1 MTISIFGLG
10 YVGCVSLGC
19 LAKNGFQ
26 VIGVDVNK
34 TKVHLINQGLPT
46 IIEKDIDTIIKEQ
59 YKAGKIKATQDY
71 HQAVMESDM
80 SIMCVGTPLGEDG
93 NLNLDYIYQT
103 AKQIGDVL
111 KNKNTFHIIVIR
123 STVIPG
129 TNQKVSEIISDKSGK
144 KVNIDFAVVSNP
156 EFLRE
161 GTAVQDYYNPPF
173 TLIGTDND
181 EAARVM
187 KHIYEKVNG
196 EFIRT
201 EIKIAELIK
210 YVNNSFHALKV
221 TFANEV
227 GTICKKLDI
236 DAYELMNIFCKDKQ
250 LNISSYYLKPGFA
263 YGGSCLPKD
272 LNALKTIARDLNIN
286 ALVLN
291 SIELSNQNHIQNA
304 VQIIKKSGKTKI
316 GIFGIAFKEGTDD
329 LRYSPVINVIE
340 ELLAKDYQVKVYD
353 DYVQTAL
360 LIGSNKEYLENNLP
374 YLKNL
379 MVNNE
384 KDLLEWAE
392 LIVFNRKKEYYS
404 ELISQ
409 YPDKCFLDLI
419 RINGK
424 IKSSNYEGICW

>member
-19 LAKNGFQ
+19 LARNGFQ

-59 YKAGKIKATQDY
+59 HKSGKIRATKDY

-80 SIMCVGTPLGEDG
+80 SIICVGTPLGEDG
-93 NLNLDYIYQT
+93 NLNLEYIYQT
-103 AKQIGDVL
+103 AKQIGEVL
-111 KNKNTFHIIVIR
+111 KYKVSFHIIVIR
-123 STVIPG
+123 STVVPG
-129 TNQKVSEIISDKSGK
+129 TNQRVSEIISEKSGK
-144 KVNIDFAVVSNP
+144 KVNEDFAVVSNP

-161 GTAVQDYYNPPF
+161 GSAVQDYYNPPF

-181 EAARVM
+181 KAAEVM
-187 KHIYEKVNG
+187 KQIYEKVNG

-236 DAYELMNIFCKDKQ
+236 DAYELMNIFSKDKQ
-250 LNISSYYLKPGFA
+250 LNISPYYLKPGFA

-272 LNALKTIARDLNIN
+272 LNALKTMALNLNIKVP
-286 ALVLN
+286 VLS

-316 GIFGIAFKEGTDD
+316 GILGIAFKEGTDD

-340 ELLAKDYQVKVYD
+340 ELLVKDYQVKVYD

-360 LIGSNKEYLENNLP
+360 LIGSNKEYLKKNLP
-374 YLKNL
+374 YLTNL

-392 LIVFNRKKEYYS
+392 LVVFNKKKEYYS

-409 YPDKCFLDLI
+409 YPDKSFLDLI
-419 RINGK
+419 KINGNIQK
-424 IKSSNYEGICW
+424 FNYEGICW

>member
-19 LAKNGFQ
+19 LAKNGFS
-26 VIGVDVNK
+26 VIGVDVNE
-34 TKVHLINQGLPT
+34 TKVELINQGLPT

-59 YKAGKIKATQDY
+59 HKSGKIRATKDY

-80 SIMCVGTPLGEDG
+80 SIICVGTPLGEDG
-93 NLNLDYIYQT
+93 NLNLEYIYQT
-103 AKQIGDVL
+103 AKQIGEVL
-111 KNKNTFHIIVIR
+111 KYKDSFHIIVIR
-123 STVIPG
+123 STVVPG
-129 TNQKVSEIISDKSGK
+129 TNQRVSEIISEISGK
-144 KVNIDFAVVSNP
+144 KVNIDFSVVSNP

-161 GTAVQDYYNPPF
+161 GSAVQDYYNPPF

-221 TFANEV
+221 TFTNEV

-236 DAYELMNIFCKDKQ
+236 DAYELMNIFCKDKK
-250 LNISSYYLKPGFA
+250 LNISPYYLKPGFA

-272 LNALKTIARDLNIN
+272 LNALKTMARDLNIKVP
-286 ALVLN
+286 VLS
-291 SIELSNQNHIQNA
+291 SIELSNQNHIQNV

-340 ELLAKDYQVKVYD
+340 ELLANDYQVKVYD

-360 LIGSNKEYLENNLP
+360 LIGSNKEYLEKNLP

-392 LIVFNRKKEYYS
+392 LVVFNKKKEYYR

-409 YPDKCFLDLI
+409 YPDKSFLDLI
-419 RINGK
+419 RINGNIQK
-424 IKSSNYEGICW
+424 LNYEGICW

>member
-161 GTAVQDYYNPPF
+161 GSAVQDYYNPPF

-181 EAARVM
+181 EAAEMM
-187 KHIYEKVNG
+187 KQIYEKVNG

>member
-1 MTISIFGLG
+1 MNISIFGLG

-34 TKVHLINQGLPT
+34 IKVDLINQGLPT
-46 IIEKDIDTIIKEQ
+46 IIEKDIDIIIKEQ
-59 YKAGKIKATQDY
+59 WKAGNIYATQDY
-71 HQAVMESDM
+71 YQAVMKSDI
-80 SIMCVGTPLGEDG
+80 SIICVGTPLGEDG
-93 NLNLDYIYQT
+93 NLNLEYIYQT
-103 AKQIGDVL
+103 AEQIGEAL
-111 KNKNTFHIIVIR
+111 KNKDSFHIIVIR
-123 STVIPG
+123 STVVPG
-129 TNQKVSEIISDKSGK
+129 TNQRVSEIISEISGK
-144 KVNIDFAVVSNP
+144 KVNIDFSVVSNP

-161 GTAVQDYYNPPF
+161 GSAVQDYYNPPF

-221 TFANEV
+221 TFTNEV

-236 DAYELMNIFCKDKQ
+236 DAYELMNIFCKDKK
-250 LNISSYYLKPGFA
+250 LNISPYYLKPGFA

-272 LNALKTIARDLNIN
+272 LNALKTMARDLNIKVP
-286 ALVLN
+286 VLS
-291 SIELSNQNHIQNA
+291 SIELSNQNHIQNV

-340 ELLAKDYQVKVYD
+340 ELLANDYQVKVYD

-360 LIGSNKEYLENNLP
+360 LIGSNKEYLEKNLP

-392 LIVFNRKKEYYS
+392 LVVFNKKKEYYR

-409 YPDKCFLDLI
+409 YPDKSFLDLI
-419 RINGK
+419 RINGNIQK
-424 IKSSNYEGICW
+424 LNYEGICW

>member
-1 MTISIFGLG
+1 VR
-10 YVGCVSLGC
+10 YP
-19 LAKNGFQ
+19 A
-26 VIGVDVNK
+26 
-34 TKVHLINQGLPT
+34 
-46 IIEKDIDTIIKEQ
+46 
-59 YKAGKIKATQDY
+59 
-71 HQAVMESDM
+71 
-80 SIMCVGTPLGEDG
+80 
-93 NLNLDYIYQT
+93 
-103 AKQIGDVL
+103 
-111 KNKNTFHIIVIR
+111 
-123 STVIPG
+123 
-129 TNQKVSEIISDKSGK
+129 K
-144 KVNIDFAVVSNP
+144 KVNIDFSVVSNP

-161 GTAVQDYYNPPF
+161 GSAVQDYYNPPF

-221 TFANEV
+221 TFTNEV

-236 DAYELMNIFCKDKQ
+236 DAYELMNIFCKDKK
-250 LNISSYYLKPGFA
+250 LNISPYYLKPGFA

-272 LNALKTIARDLNIN
+272 LNALKTMARDLNIKVP
-286 ALVLN
+286 VLS
-291 SIELSNQNHIQNA
+291 SIELSNQNHIQNV

-340 ELLAKDYQVKVYD
+340 ELLANDYQVKVYD

-360 LIGSNKEYLENNLP
+360 LIGSNKEYLEKNLP

-392 LIVFNRKKEYYS
+392 LVVFNKKKEYYR

-409 YPDKCFLDLI
+409 YPDKSFLDLI
-419 RINGK
+419 RINGNIQK
-424 IKSSNYEGICW
+424 LNYEGICW

>member
-1 MTISIFGLG
+1 MSISIFGLG
-10 YVGCVSLGC
+10 YIGCVSLGC
-19 LAKNGFQ
+19 LAQNGFQ

-59 YKAGKIKATQDY
+59 HKSGKIRATKDY

-80 SIMCVGTPLGEDG
+80 SIICVGTPLGEDG
-93 NLNLDYIYQT
+93 NLNLEYIYQT
-103 AKQIGDVL
+103 AKQIGEVL
-111 KNKNTFHIIVIR
+111 KYKVSFHIIVIR
-123 STVIPG
+123 STVVPG
-129 TNQKVSEIISDKSGK
+129 TNQRVSEIISEKSGK
-144 KVNIDFAVVSNP
+144 KVNEDFAVVSNP

-161 GTAVQDYYNPPF
+161 GSAVQDYYNPPF

-181 EAARVM
+181 KAAEVM
-187 KHIYEKVNG
+187 KQIYEKVNG

-250 LNISSYYLKPGFA
+250 LNISSYYFRPGFA

-272 LNALKTIARDLNIN
+272 LNALKTMANDLDIKTP
-286 ALVLN
+286 VLN
-291 SIELSNQNHIQNA
+291 SIELSNKNHIQNA
-304 VQIIKKSGKTKI
+304 IQLIKKSGKKKI
-316 GIFGIAFKEGTDD
+316 GILGIAFKEGTDD

-340 ELLAKDYQVKVYD
+340 ELLVKDYQVKVYD

-360 LIGSNKEYLENNLP
+360 LIGSNKEYIEKNLP
-374 YLKNL
+374 YLTNL

-392 LIVFNRKKEYYS
+392 LVVFNRKKEYYT
-404 ELISQ
+404 ELIFQ
-409 YPDKCFLDLI
+409 YPDKSFLDLI

>member
-19 LAKNGFQ
+19 LAKNGFS
-26 VIGVDVNK
+26 VIGVDVNE
-34 TKVHLINQGLPT
+34 TKVELINQGLPT

-59 YKAGKIKATQDY
+59 HKAGKIKATQDY
-71 HQAVMESDM
+71 HQAVMGSDM
-80 SIMCVGTPLGEDG
+80 SIICVGTPLGEDG

-103 AKQIGDVL
+103 AKQIGEAL
-111 KNKNTFHIIVIR
+111 IYKEFFHIIVIR
-123 STVIPG
+123 STVMPG
-129 TNQKVSEIISDKSGK
+129 TNQKVGKIVSEESGK

-161 GTAVQDYYNPPF
+161 GTAVEDYYNPPY
-173 TLIGTDND
+173 TLIGTEND
-181 EAARVM
+181 KAADIM
-187 KHIYEKVNG
+187 KQIYEKVNG

-201 EIKIAELIK
+201 EIKIVEMIK
-210 YVNNSFHALKV
+210 YINNSFHALKI

-250 LNISSYYLKPGFA
+250 LNISSYYFRPGFA

-272 LNALKTIARDLNIN
+272 LNALKTMANDLDIKTP
-286 ALVLN
+286 VLN
-291 SIELSNQNHIQNA
+291 SIELSNKNHIQNA
-304 VQIIKKSGKTKI
+304 IQLIKKSGKKKI
-316 GIFGIAFKEGTDD
+316 GILGIAFKEGTDD
-329 LRYSPVINVIE
+329 LRYSPVLKVVD
-340 ELLAKDYQVKVYD
+340 ELLEKGYQVKVYD

-360 LIGSNKEYLENNLP
+360 LIGSNKEYIEKNLP

-384 KDLLEWAE
+384 KDLLDWAE
-392 LIVFNRKKEYYS
+392 MIVFNRKNENYIDFVFK
-404 ELISQ
+404 
-409 YPDKCFLDLI
+409 YPDKSFLDLI
-419 RINGK
+419 RINDK
-424 IKSSNYEGICW
+424 IHSYNYEGICW

>member
-19 LAKNGFQ
+19 LAKNGFS
-26 VIGVDVNK
+26 VIGVDVNE
-34 TKVHLINQGLPT
+34 TKVELINQGLPT

-59 YKAGKIKATQDY
+59 HKSGKIRATKDY

-80 SIMCVGTPLGEDG
+80 SIICVGTPLGEDG
-93 NLNLDYIYQT
+93 NLNLEYIYQT
-103 AKQIGDVL
+103 AKQIGEVL
-111 KNKNTFHIIVIR
+111 KYKDSFHIIVIR
-123 STVIPG
+123 STVVPG
-129 TNQKVSEIISDKSGK
+129 TNQRVSEIISEISGK
-144 KVNIDFAVVSNP
+144 KVNIDFSVVSNP

-161 GTAVQDYYNPPF
+161 GSAVQDYYNPPF

-272 LNALKTIARDLNIN
+272 LNALKTMARDLNIKVP
-286 ALVLN
+286 VLS
-291 SIELSNQNHIQNA
+291 SIELSNQNHIQNV

-340 ELLAKDYQVKVYD
+340 ELLANDYQVKVYD

-360 LIGSNKEYLENNLP
+360 LIGSNKEYLEKNLP

-392 LIVFNRKKEYYS
+392 LVVFNKKKEYYR

-409 YPDKCFLDLI
+409 YPDKSFLDLI
-419 RINGK
+419 RINGNIQK
-424 IKSSNYEGICW
+424 LNYEGICW

>member
-1 MTISIFGLG
+1 MSISIFGLG
-10 YVGCVSLGC
+10 YIGCVSLGC
-19 LAKNGFQ
+19 LAQNGFQ

-59 YKAGKIKATQDY
+59 HKSGKIRATKDY

-80 SIMCVGTPLGEDG
+80 SIICVGTPLGEDG
-93 NLNLDYIYQT
+93 NLNLEYIYQT
-103 AKQIGDVL
+103 AKQIGEVL
-111 KNKNTFHIIVIR
+111 KYKDSFHIIVIR
-123 STVIPG
+123 STVVPG
-129 TNQKVSEIISDKSGK
+129 TNQRVSEIISEISGK
-144 KVNIDFAVVSNP
+144 KVNIDFSVVSNP

-161 GTAVQDYYNPPF
+161 GSAVQDYYNPPF

-221 TFANEV
+221 TFTNEV

-236 DAYELMNIFCKDKQ
+236 DAYELMNIFCKDKK
-250 LNISSYYLKPGFA
+250 LNISPYYLKPGFA

-272 LNALKTIARDLNIN
+272 LNALKTMARDLNIKVP
-286 ALVLN
+286 VLS
-291 SIELSNQNHIQNA
+291 SIELSNQNHIQNV

-340 ELLAKDYQVKVYD
+340 ELLANDYQVKVYD

-360 LIGSNKEYLENNLP
+360 LIGSNKEYLEKNLP

-392 LIVFNRKKEYYS
+392 LVVFNKKKEYYR

-409 YPDKCFLDLI
+409 YPDKSFLDLI
-419 RINGK
+419 RINGNIQK
-424 IKSSNYEGICW
+424 LNYEGICW

>member
-59 YKAGKIKATQDY
+59 HKAGKIRATQDY

-129 TNQKVSEIISDKSGK
+129 TNQKVSEIISEKSGK

-181 EAARVM
+181 EAAAIM

-250 LNISSYYLKPGFA
+250 LNISPYYLKPGFA

-340 ELLAKDYQVKVYD
+340 ELLANDYQVKVYD
-353 DYVQTAL
+353 DYVQKAL
-360 LIGSNKEYLENNLP
+360 LIGSNKEYLEVNLP
-374 YLKNL
+374 YLENL

>member
-1 MTISIFGLG
+1 MSISIFGLG
-10 YVGCVSLGC
+10 YIGCVSLGC
-19 LAKNGFQ
+19 LAQNGFQ

-59 YKAGKIKATQDY
+59 HKSGKIRATKDY

-80 SIMCVGTPLGEDG
+80 SIICVGTPLGEDG
-93 NLNLDYIYQT
+93 NLNLEYIYQT
-103 AKQIGDVL
+103 AKQIGEVL
-111 KNKNTFHIIVIR
+111 KYKDSFHIIVIR
-123 STVIPG
+123 STVVPG
-129 TNQKVSEIISDKSGK
+129 TNQRVSEIISEISGK
-144 KVNIDFAVVSNP
+144 KVNIDFSVVSNP

-161 GTAVQDYYNPPF
+161 GSAVQDYYNPPF

-221 TFANEV
+221 TFTNEV

-236 DAYELMNIFCKDKQ
+236 DAYELMNIFCKDKK
-250 LNISSYYLKPGFA
+250 LNISPYYLKPGFA

-340 ELLAKDYQVKVYD
+340 ELLANDYQVKVYD
-353 DYVQTAL
+353 DYVQKAL
-360 LIGSNKEYLENNLP
+360 LIGSNKEYLEVNLP
-374 YLKNL
+374 YLENL

-392 LIVFNRKKEYYS
+392 LVVFNRKKEYYS

-409 YPDKCFLDLI
+409 YPDKSFLDLI
-419 RINGK
+419 KINGNIQK
-424 IKSSNYEGICW
+424 FNYEGICW

>member
-1 MTISIFGLG
+1 MSISIFGLG

-59 YKAGKIKATQDY
+59 HKAGKIRATQDY
-71 HQAVMESDM
+71 YQAVMDSDM
-80 SIMCVGTPLGEDG
+80 SIICVGTPLGEDG
-93 NLNLDYIYQT
+93 NLNLEYIYQT
-103 AKQIGDVL
+103 AKQIGEVL
-111 KNKNTFHIIVIR
+111 DNKNTFHIIVIR
-123 STVIPG
+123 STVVPG
-129 TNQKVSEIISDKSGK
+129 TNQRVSEIISEISGK

-181 EAARVM
+181 KAAEVM
-187 KHIYEKVNG
+187 KQIYEKVNG

-250 LNISSYYLKPGFA
+250 LNISPYYFRPGFA

-272 LNALKTIARDLNIN
+272 LNALKTMAMNLNIKVP
-286 ALVLN
+286 VLS

-316 GIFGIAFKEGTDD
+316 GILGIAFKEGTDD

-340 ELLAKDYQVKVYD
+340 ELLANDYQVKVYD

-379 MVNNE
+379 IVNNE

-392 LIVFNRKKEYYS
+392 MVVFNRKKEYYS

>member
-59 YKAGKIKATQDY
+59 HKAGKIRATQDY

-129 TNQKVSEIISDKSGK
+129 TNQKVSEIISEKSGK

-181 EAARVM
+181 EAAAIM

-250 LNISSYYLKPGFA
+250 LNISPYYLKPGFA

-340 ELLAKDYQVKVYD
+340 ELLANDYQVKVYD

-360 LIGSNKEYLENNLP
+360 LIGSNKEYLEKNLP
-374 YLKNL
+374 YLTNL

-392 LIVFNRKKEYYS
+392 LVVFNKKKEYYS
-404 ELISQ
+404 DLISQ
-409 YPDKCFLDLI
+409 YPDKSFLDLI
-419 RINGK
+419 RINGNIQK
-424 IKSSNYEGICW
+424 FNYEGICW

>member
-1 MTISIFGLG
+1 MNISIFGLG

-59 YKAGKIKATQDY
+59 HKSGKIRATKDY

-80 SIMCVGTPLGEDG
+80 SIICVGTPLGEDG
-93 NLNLDYIYQT
+93 NLNLEYIYQT
-103 AKQIGDVL
+103 AKQIGEVL
-111 KNKNTFHIIVIR
+111 KYKDSFHIIVIR
-123 STVIPG
+123 STVVPG
-129 TNQKVSEIISDKSGK
+129 TNQRVSEIISEISGK
-144 KVNIDFAVVSNP
+144 KVNIDFSVVSNP

-161 GTAVQDYYNPPF
+161 GSAVQDYYNPPF

-221 TFANEV
+221 TFTNEV

-236 DAYELMNIFCKDKQ
+236 DAYELMNIFCKDKK
-250 LNISSYYLKPGFA
+250 LNISPYYLKPGFA

-272 LNALKTIARDLNIN
+272 LNALKTMARDLNIKVP
-286 ALVLN
+286 VLS

-316 GIFGIAFKEGTDD
+316 GILGIAFKEGTDD

-340 ELLAKDYQVKVYD
+340 ELLVKDYQVKVYD

-360 LIGSNKEYLENNLP
+360 LIGSNKEYLKKNLP
-374 YLKNL
+374 YLTNL

-392 LIVFNRKKEYYS
+392 LVVFNKKKEYYS

-409 YPDKCFLDLI
+409 YPDKSFLDLI
-419 RINGK
+419 KINGNIQK
-424 IKSSNYEGICW
+424 FNYEGICW